1 LNPDLEVAH
10 EELAEL
16 YGKHKYLD
24 VALDHYR
31 HKVRLTD
38 RHGPR
43 EGETSAA
50 FAARRKSEQD
60 ALGRLE
66 RRVHDQKNQYNL
78 RSRPLSGEPLRRAD
92 LALELG
98 LPRTALDDVLLR
110 SGVLVFGGDGARLEL
125 ELLLML
131 GRPHAVRD
139 KMDEPELQRSKDKLG
154 LTSV

>member
-1 LNPDLEVAH
+1 
-10 EELAEL
+10 
-16 YGKHKYLD
+16 
-24 VALDHYR
+24 
-31 HKVRLTD
+31 
-38 RHGPR
+38 
-43 EGETSAA
+43 
-50 FAARRKSEQD
+50 
-60 ALGRLE
+60 
-66 RRVHDQKNQYNL
+66 VHDQKNQYNL

-139 KMDEPELQRSKDKLG
+139 KMDEPELQRSKDKSG
-154 LTSV
+154 LTSVGAPRLPGYQPFYRVPAYDWLRALQSAAVGDYDRAAETLSGMLAYLDEKYREGIQVVHKSL